1 MDIIEKTI
9 HNLKRNKIKSRLFI
23 SAENVIDS
31 LETLINNGSK
41 VGVGDSVTLETLGI
55 YNYLRSRNILFLDK
69 YDPSLQKEQKKDLY
83 IQNFSAD
90 FFIASANAI
99 TSTGKIY
106 NLDGNGSRVAPMIY
120 GPKKVILICGVNKIV
135 ATDADA
141 INRIE
146 ERAAPLDAKRLE
158 KNTPCVRTGT
168 CAHCKSIDKICN
180 YYTIIQGQFD
190 PNRIEVWFIQ
200 GDYGY

>member
-106 NLDGNGSRVAPMIY
+106 HLDGNGSRVAPMIY

-146 ERAAPLDAKRLE
+146 ETAAPLDAKRLE
-158 KNTPCVRTGT
+158 KNTPCVRTGK

-190 PNRIEVWFIQ
+190 ANRIEVWFVQ
-200 GDYGY
+200 GEYGY